1 MATVIKNNAEDTK
14 QAASSPRLK
23 GRENA
28 KDTLCRN
35 VTIYGKCRYE
45 DKGCAFNHTV
55 EKPASDGGQSDSQSK
70 KTLNVDSPS
79 FTPSFLSP
87 NGTAAAATAIKK
99 PTTGISPKAAS
110 AAPFMPKAIISREQ
124 MSSVSDSDDA
134 GGLQLMPGSSNATPL
149 RQDAKTPDWALPDV
163 QEFVPRRTQEPSL
176 TTESEIPVSHAFE
189 TFQTSHTPNPYLDH
203 SINGTAFYQNTPGF
217 QQPVQYHQYAP
228 IGHYNA
234 VLTPYQR
241 TVHDLFIPNDLR
253 EEIQKKSAAAL
264 QILPNSQLPSHI
276 ESYHSLVPLDTAHK
290 SSTIFGGY
298 TSWVYKA
305 QSSANGHFFALRRIE
320 GFRLTNEHAIRAG
333 QAWKNIISANI
344 VRIVD
349 VFTNRGF
356 GDSSLFI
363 ATEYHPLSKTL
374 LEHHHLGHSY
384 NPRPARSNKDQATEP
399 ALWSY
404 VVQIA
409 SALKTIHNSGLAA
422 RILDPSKI
430 LVTGK
435 NRIRL
440 NGCGILD
447 VVQYDANT
455 HTPLAQVQRQDLVN
469 FALVVLAVG
478 SGSLDV
484 GQNFARSMDTFKRCY
499 KPELQNAVVWLYSA
513 MQNSEKT
520 IDGFVTLIANQMITA
535 FNAALHSDDAL
546 YSELSR
552 EVENA
557 RLVRL
562 MAKINFITER
572 PEYNHDQS
580 WSENGERYFLKL
592 FRDYVFHQVDAQN
605 RPVVD
610 LGHVLMCLNKLDAG
624 TEEKIMLVSRDEQSV
639 FVVSYRELKKGVE
652 SAFQEL
658 VGKRGGP
665 LR

>member
-55 EKPASDGGQSDSQSK
+55 EKPASEGGQNDSQSK

-163 QEFVPRRTQEPSL
+163 QEFVPRRTQDPSL
-176 TTESEIPVSHAFE
+176 TSEGEIPVSHAFE

-203 SINGTAFYQNTPGF
+203 SINGTAFYQNAPGF

-234 VLTPYQR
+234 ALTPYQR

-290 SSTIFGGY
+290 SSNIFGGY

-484 GQNFARSMDTFKRCY
+484 GQNFARSMDTFKRYY

-535 FNAALHSDDAL
+535 FNAALHSDDTL

>member
-1 MATVIKNNAEDTK
+1 MAAVIKNNAEDTK
-14 QAASSPRLK
+14 QALLSPRPK

-28 KDTLCRN
+28 KETLCRN

-45 DKGCAFNHTV
+45 DKGCTFNHSHSTRG
-55 EKPASDGGQSDSQSK
+55 SSRSK

-79 FTPSFLSP
+79 FTPSSLSP
-87 NGTAAAATAIKK
+87 NGAIAIKK
-99 PTTGISPKAAS
+99 STTGISPKAAS
-110 AAPFMPKAIISREQ
+110 AAPFTPKAIISR
-124 MSSVSDSDDA
+124 
-134 GGLQLMPGSSNATPL
+134 SSNATPL
-149 RQDAKTPDWALPDV
+149 RQDAKTPEWALPDV
-163 QEFVPRRTQEPSL
+163 QEFVPRRVQEPSL
-176 TTESEIPVSHAFE
+176 TSESEVSIPHTYE
-189 TFQTSHTPNPYLDH
+189 TFQSSHAPNPYLDH
-203 SINGTAFYQNTPGF
+203 SINGAAFYQNTPTF

-228 IGHYNA
+228 IGQYNA
-234 VLTPYQR
+234 ALTPYQR
-241 TVHDLFIPNDLR
+241 TVHDLFISNDLR

-264 QILPNSQLPSHI
+264 QILPNSQLPNHI
-276 ESYHSLVPLDTAHK
+276 ENYHSLVPLDTAHK

-333 QAWKNIISANI
+333 QAWKNIISANV

-349 VFTNRGF
+349 VFTNRSF
-356 GDSSLFI
+356 GDSSLFV

-374 LEHHHLGHSY
+374 VEHHHLGHSY
-384 NPRPARSNKDQATEP
+384 NPRPARKDQATEP

-422 RILDPSKI
+422 RVLDPSKI

-440 NGCGILD
+440 NGCAILD

-455 HTPLAQVQRQDLVN
+455 HTPLGQVQRQDLVN
-469 FALVVLAVG
+469 FALVILAVG
-478 SGSLDV
+478 SGTLDA
-484 GQNFARSMDTFKRCY
+484 GQNFARNMDTFKRFF

-520 IDGFVTLIANQMITA
+520 IDGFVTLISNQMITA
-535 FNAALHSDDAL
+535 FNAALHADDAL
-546 YSELSR
+546 YSELAR

-562 MAKINFITER
+562 MAKLNFINER
-572 PEYNHDQS
+572 PEHNHDQA

-610 LGHVLMCLNKLDAG
+610 LGHVLTCLNKLDAG
-624 TEEKIMLVSRDEQSV
+624 TEEKITLVSRDEQSV
-639 FVVSYRELKKGVE
+639 FVVSYRELKKGME
-652 SAFQEL
+652 SAFQDL

>member
-1 MATVIKNNAEDTK
+1 MATTLKNNVEDK
-14 QAASSPRLK
+14 QAALSPRLK

-45 DKGCAFNHTV
+45 DKGCAFNHNI
-55 EKPASDGGQSDSQSK
+55 ERSASENGQNDSQSK

-87 NGTAAAATAIKK
+87 NGANAAIKK
-99 PTTGISPKAAS
+99 SAGISPKAAS
-110 AAPFMPKAIISREQ
+110 AAPFMPKAIISR
-124 MSSVSDSDDA
+124 
-134 GGLQLMPGSSNATPL
+134 SSNATPL
-149 RQDAKTPDWALPDV
+149 QDARTPDWAMVDV
-163 QEFVPRRTQEPSL
+163 QEFVPRRAQEPPLVSWL
-176 TTESEIPVSHAFE
+176 CNPDNDSSTNENEIPVAHNFE
-189 TFQTSHTPNPYLDH
+189 TFQPGPAPNPYLDH
-203 SINGTAFYQNTPGF
+203 GINGAAFF
-217 QQPVQYHQYAP
+217 QSNPSFQLPVQYHQYAP
-228 IGHYNA
+228 IGHHSSN
-234 VLTPYQR
+234 LTPYQR

-253 EEIQKKSAAAL
+253 EEIQKKLAATL
-264 QILPNSQLPSHI
+264 QTLPNSQLPSHI
-276 ESYHSLVPLDTAHK
+276 ESYHSLVPLDTNHK

-305 QSSANGHFFALRRIE
+305 QSSTNGQYYALRRIE
-320 GFRLTNEHAIRAG
+320 GFRLTNELAIRSG
-333 QAWKNIISANI
+333 QAWKNVISASV

-374 LEHHHLGHSY
+374 AEYHHIGP
-384 NPRPARSNKDQATEP
+384 NWARPARNIKEQVTEP
-399 ALWSY
+399 TLWSY

-409 SALKTIHNSGLAA
+409 SALKAIHSSGLAA
-422 RILDPSKI
+422 RVLDPSRI

-440 NGCGILD
+440 NGCGVLD
-447 VVQYDANT
+447 VVQFDSSSGA
-455 HTPLAQVQRQDLVN
+455 PVSQLQRQDLVN
-469 FALVVLAVG
+469 FALVILSIG
-478 SGSLDV
+478 SGIADA
-484 GQNFARSMDTFKRCY
+484 GANFARNMDMFKRFF

-513 MQNSEKT
+513 MQNQEKT
-520 IDGFVTLIANQMITA
+520 IDQFVTLISNQMITA
-535 FNAALHSDDAL
+535 FNAALHTDDTL

-562 MAKINFITER
+562 MAKLDSINER
-572 PEYNHDQS
+572 PEYEHDRA
-580 WSENGERYFLKL
+580 WSENGERYYLKL

-610 LGHVLMCLNKLDAG
+610 IGHIVTCLNKLDAG
-624 TEEKIMLVSRDEQSV
+624 TDERITLISRDEQSC
-639 FVVSYRELKKGVE
+639 FIVSYRELKKGVE
-652 SAFQEL
+652 SAFQDL
-658 VGKRGGP
+658 LKRSAP